1 MKKRTRRLEPFRCS
15 SSITVKFHRKLF
27 AIYSADK
34 KGFTDFSWLIFLRML
49 GTHHESDGVDP
60 SFKGQDTR
68 AAPHRHRSTAR
79 AQQSRTVAAAATR
92 GRRIGHSIYS
102 RCFFIVIYRVNCEN
116 FDAVTRLEGSA

>member
-1 MKKRTRRLEPFRCS
+1 MTKRTRRLEPFRSS
-15 SSITVKFHRKLF
+15 SSITVSFLLS
-27 AIYSADK
+27 IVLIK
-34 KGFTDFSWLIFLRML
+34 KGLRTWFKDFSWLIFLWML

-60 SFKGQDTR
+60 SFEGQDTR